1 MSSEPIDALLAKT
14 YRHGFVTD
22 IDSDTLPPGL
32 DEDVVRFISRKK
44 NEPEFLTNWRLRAFR
59 HWLTMGS
66 RIGRTCA

>member
-1 MSSEPIDALLAKT
+1 MSSEPIDALLGKS

-44 NEPEFLTNWRLRAFR
+44 REPGFMTEWRLKAYR
-59 HWLTMGS
+59 H
-66 RIGRTCA
+66 